1 MPQILLYDASTGE
14 LAPIVHGDAI
24 RVEIH
29 TADLASQGLVDV
41 ASTRPFVLFSLLQRL
56 LQSEGLP
63 AKFLFGSPGAGELL
77 RELDLDAELDEEEDG
92 DHHDGEDDFELE
104 QALGEAGLGERRLF
118 EEGALYEG
126 ALSQEGPYEDEE
138 DPAEAFPGRC
148 VDIRFG
154 AAREGEEEWAGG
166 ESAGRMTLTEAMRGF
181 GHHALVFYLMGTHYS
196 QPLGDPILGMTNAS
210 RHLQRL
216 RETLTKLRPHQP
228 SPEDMHHHV
237 DAFREALATDLDTP
251 GAFVALFEWV
261 LDAEQRS
268 YEVGDADL
276 RLMLELL
283 ELSDLGPATG
293 SEASADAD

>member
-1 MPQILLYDASTGE
+1 MPQILLYDASVGE
-14 LAPIVHGDAI
+14 LAPIVRGDAI

-63 AKFLFGSPGAGELL
+63 TKFLFGSPGAGELL
-77 RELDLDAELDEEEDG
+77 RELDLHAELEEEEDDDFDLEQELDELALAEESPYG
-92 DHHDGEDDFELE
+92 D
-104 QALGEAGLGERRLF
+104 
-118 EEGALYEG
+118 
-126 ALSQEGPYEDEE
+126 EDE
-138 DPAEAFPGRC
+138 PAEAYAGRC

-166 ESAGRMTLTEAMRGF
+166 ESAGSMTLTEAMRRF

-196 QPLGDPILGMTNAS
+196 QPLGDPIIGMTNAC
-210 RHLQRL
+210 RHVQRL
-216 RETLTKLRPHQP
+216 RQTLTKLRSNRP
-228 SPEDMHHHV
+228 SPADMHHHV

-261 LDAEQRS
+261 LEAEQRS
-268 YEVGDADL
+268 CDLGDGDL

-283 ELSDLGPATG
+283 ELSDLGSPKWTKRTV
-293 SEASADAD
+293 DAG